1 MNVKELKEL
10 LKNAPDDMEIV
21 LGASD
26 EFYGSNMFF
35 KLDGIDKVK
44 LIAPK
49 FKSDFLLCY
58 HKLIDEKS
66 EKTFLLFYNKFQIEL
81 DELQQHIVKP

>member
-35 KLDGIDKVK
+35 RLDGMDKV
-44 LIAPK
+44 
-49 FKSDFLLCY
+49 
-58 HKLIDEKS
+58 KLIDEKS

>member
-35 KLDGIDKVK
+35 RLDGIDKVK
-44 LIAPK
+44 LIDDK
-49 FKSDFLLCY
+49 FRRDFLLCY

-81 DELQQHIVKP
+81 DELQQHIVKL